1 MKVFEPV
8 TLLPEDVA
16 GVEIF
21 VRESAPHCIFVDD
34 AKILIKK
41 RIPEIQ
47 ITEFEIK
54 RNSAEWRKLLRER
67 TNTRT
72 LPQVIFIMKNGA
84 RWHFGGFP
92 RLLEAFSMSPMTEED
107 LA

>member
-8 TLLPEDVA
+8 TLLPEDVV

-21 VRESAPHCIFVDD
+21 VRDSSPHCIFVDE
-34 AKILIKK
+34 AKELIKK
-41 RIPEIQ
+41 HIPEIQ
-47 ITEFEIK
+47 ITEFTTK
-54 RNSAEWRKLLRER
+54 RNSVEWKKLLKER
-67 TNTRT
+67 TNART
-72 LPQVIFIMKNGA
+72 LPQVIFIMKNGV

-92 RLLEAFSMSPMTEED
+92 RLLEAFSMCPMTEDD